1 MKAQRKQIIKKKT
14 RRGRNE
20 RVKDEKETKGRRD
33 GGTKGRWD
41 EGTKRRR
48 DGGTKGRRDEETK
61 GRRDEGTK
69 GRRDRKTTR
78 LSSCQHPEHFFQIAF
93 LFLERKDSEIVIY
106 CK

>member
-1 MKAQRKQIIKKKT
+1 M
-14 RRGRNE
+14 
-20 RVKDEKETKGRRD
+20 
-33 GGTKGRWD
+33 
-41 EGTKRRR
+41 KRR
-48 DGGTKGRRDEETK
+48 RRDEETK

-69 GRRDRKTTR
+69 GPQDRKTARPQDRKTTR